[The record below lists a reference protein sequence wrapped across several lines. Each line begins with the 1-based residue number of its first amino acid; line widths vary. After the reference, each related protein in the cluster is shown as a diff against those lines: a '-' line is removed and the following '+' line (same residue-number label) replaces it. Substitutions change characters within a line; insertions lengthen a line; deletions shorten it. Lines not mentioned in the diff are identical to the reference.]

1 MSYRVVSTVPA
12 LEPMPLRGFG
22 AMPPRASRQAPPR
35 RSGYIRSKLRR
46 FFGLGTML
54 DANVLTSAW
63 YLPLVERINKTN
75 GQRSYAWAPYKYLS
89 NWDALDYN
97 MSFTNYGP
105 SVNQESTLYQWDG
118 SQWRKT
124 TVGSSV

>member
-1 MSYRVVSTVPA
+1 MSYRIVSTIPA

-22 AMPPRASRQAPPR
+22 SMPPRAPGQAPIR
-35 RSGYIRSKLRR
+35 GSYFRSQGMRLS
-46 FFGLGTML
+46 GLGTML

-63 YLPLVERINKTN
+63 YLPLVERINKVTAA
-75 GQRSYAWAPYKYLS
+75 RSYAWAPYKYLS

-97 MSFTNYGP
+97 MSFSSFGET
-105 SVNQESTLYQWDG
+105 VDQEATLYQWDG

-124 TVGSSV
+124 TVGSSI